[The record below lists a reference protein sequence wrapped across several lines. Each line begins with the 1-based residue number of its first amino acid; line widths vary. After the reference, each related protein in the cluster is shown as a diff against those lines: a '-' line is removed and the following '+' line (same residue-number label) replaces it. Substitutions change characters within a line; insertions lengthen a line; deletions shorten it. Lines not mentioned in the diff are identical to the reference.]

1 MKKRKPKVLHS
12 REGHSGNAISSPAGC
27 LLPDTSVR
35 IPEMLGQPLLSWD
48 ALHTSLQGA
57 SYTRPCAGPRG
68 DPLFLHPKKFGFHF
82 SAVLAQVP
90 VPVHYANKKIFED
103 FITQRDLRIVILV

>member
-1 MKKRKPKVLHS
+1 
-12 REGHSGNAISSPAGC
+12 
-27 LLPDTSVR
+27 
-35 IPEMLGQPLLSWD
+35 MLGQPLLGWD

-57 SYTRPCAGPRG
+57 SYPRPCAGPRG

-82 SAVLAQVP
+82 LAVLAQVP

-103 FITQRDLRIVILV
+103 FITQRDLRIVILVCFRTYQKHSRYQFWS